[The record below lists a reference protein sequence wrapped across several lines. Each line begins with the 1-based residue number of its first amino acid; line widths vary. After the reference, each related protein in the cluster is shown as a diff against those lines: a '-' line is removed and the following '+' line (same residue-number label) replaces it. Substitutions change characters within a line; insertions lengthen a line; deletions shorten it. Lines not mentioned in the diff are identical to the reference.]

1 MLKFFKIASADINNL
16 PLLEVIAKKKK
27 PVLISTGASFIK
39 EIKFAENYLKKH
51 GCPEV
56 VIMHCILNYPT
67 IDKNANLNMIK
78 DIKKI
83 FPKNLIGY
91 SDHTTPDNNML
102 NLTTAF
108 LLELK

>member
-1 MLKFFKIASADINNL
+1 MHIY
-16 PLLEVIAKKKK
+16 
-27 PVLISTGASFIK
+27 K

-51 GCPEV
+51 GYPEV

-83 FPKNLIGY
+83 FPKI
-91 SDHTTPDNNML
+91 
-102 NLTTAF
+102 
-108 LLELK
+108 